1 MVEETSPVYNWI
13 VNMNEEREEQHT
25 PADDA
30 QDAETRRDFLKKLSY
45 VAPLMITFQMD
56 EEALAKDDDDDDGGK
71 KKKKKVSPAPKTKKS
86 SKKKSSDDDDDD

>member
-1 MVEETSPVYNWI
+1 
-13 VNMNEEREEQHT
+13 MNEEREEQHT

-56 EEALAKDDDDDDGGK
+56 EEASAQKGKDTKKGGGKRKRVSPTPKIK
-71 KKKKKVSPAPKTKKS
+71 KKKATMKKTT
-86 SKKKSSDDDDDD
+86 KKKSGTIF